1 MLGGCW
7 TLDHQIRLEH
17 LKIYARRTC
26 VKICKLFLPCLL
38 ILGLFLPLC
47 LKAEENAREL
57 QYQARLEGDMDSE
70 LRRALIAQADTFQL
84 QDLPPAT
91 PSQLEYRAR
100 QDVRQM
106 AKTLQS
112 YGYFRPRIDFE
123 LQDNEPDL
131 QVVFSVQLG
140 EQYVLGQVN
149 LQDISPLPD
158 PDLDLPSPED
168 LGLESGS
175 GFKAQQVRQA
185 EQRIRQNLRNKG
197 RPFVQV
203 ELEEVLVDHQEQ
215 EVQVQ
220 YNVQPGP
227 EASFGQV
234 QLKGLQK
241 VHKSYVLERIPWK
254 YGDTFQASQLEA
266 LRRNLVASGLFSKVQ
281 VKHAQELDPDGYLQV
296 TLELAER
303 SPRTV
308 KAGLAYETDI
318 GPQLKIGWE
327 HRNVRGKGRLFRS
340 SLSLSPV
347 ESTLN
352 AEFAMPR
359 FRQQGQTLKLSSSLS
374 KEDTDAYDS
383 RSLDNAIR
391 LERQLGRYLSA
402 GAGLAFRMFEVSQD
416 EKDEFGLLSIPT
428 SLQWDSRDQVLD
440 PGQGLRAGLRLIPY
454 TDVFSE
460 DVQFFKT
467 HLSLG
472 HYWQLIK
479 DKRFV
484 LATRAAAGFM
494 GGVPRKDIPADERFY
509 AGGGGSVRGYGY
521 QKLGPLQDGDPVG
534 GKSLLEMGAELR
546 LRIGGNS
553 GLVGFLDG
561 GQVYEDSYPGS
572 ADEIQ
577 WGAGLGYRY
586 YTGFGPLRLDVAL
599 PLDKRP
605 DVDSDYQIYISIGQ
619 AF

>member
-1 MLGGCW
+1 M
-7 TLDHQIRLEH
+7 
-17 LKIYARRTC
+17 
-26 VKICKLFLPCLL
+26 KICKLFLPCLL

-47 LKAEENAREL
+47 LKAEENAQDL
-57 QYQARLEGDMDSE
+57 QYQARLEGDMDAE
-70 LRRALIAQADTFQL
+70 LRRALIAKADTFQL

-91 PSQLEYRAR
+91 RSQLEYRAR

-106 AKTLQS
+106 AQILQS
-112 YGYFRPRIDFE
+112 YGYFRPSIDFE
-123 LQDNEPDL
+123 LQDNGPEL

-140 EQYVLGQVN
+140 KQYVLGQVD
-149 LQDISPLPD
+149 LQDTSSLPD
-158 PDLDLPSPED
+158 PDLDLPSPEG
-168 LGLESGS
+168 LGLEPGS
-175 GFKAQQVRQA
+175 GFRAQQVRQA
-185 EQRIRQNLRNKG
+185 EQRIRQDLRNKG

-227 EASFGQV
+227 EASFGQI

-241 VHKSYVLERIPWK
+241 VHKSYVLERIPWE
-254 YGDTFQASQLEA
+254 YGDAFQASQLEE
-266 LRRNLVASGLFSKVQ
+266 LRRNLVGSGLFSMVQ
-281 VKHAQELDPDGYLQV
+281 VEHAQELDQDGHLQIN
-296 TLELAER
+296 LELVER

-308 KAGLAYETDI
+308 KAGLAYDTDI
-318 GPQLKIGWE
+318 GPQLRLGWE

-347 ESTLN
+347 ESALN

-374 KEDTDAYDS
+374 RADTDAYDS
-383 RSLDNAIR
+383 RSLSIAGIV
-391 LERQLGRYLSA
+391 ERALGRYLTVN
-402 GAGLAFRMFEVSQD
+402 AGLAFRMLQVTQTGSR
-416 EKDEFGLLSIPT
+416 DEFGLISVPT
-428 SLQWDSRDQVLD
+428 GLQWDSRDQVLD
-440 PGQGLRAGLRLIPY
+440 PGQGFRAGLRLIPY
-454 TDVFSE
+454 TDVLSE
-460 DVQFFKT
+460 DVQFVKA
-467 HLSLG
+467 HLNLG
-472 HYWQLIK
+472 HYLQLIK
-479 DKRFV
+479 DKRLV